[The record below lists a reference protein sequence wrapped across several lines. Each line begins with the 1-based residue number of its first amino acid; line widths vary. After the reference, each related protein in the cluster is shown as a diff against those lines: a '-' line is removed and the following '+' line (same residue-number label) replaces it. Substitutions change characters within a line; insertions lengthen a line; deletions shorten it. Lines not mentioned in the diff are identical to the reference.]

1 MNLKHMKHLV
11 LVVEPRHGFENIA
24 VEDFA
29 DTARYFIKCGGDLRS
44 FEISLYEEHMITRG
58 HVGRDNLFASI
69 AASQA
74 FLAVLVALHVSET
87 LTISIWYTA
96 WHHEEDDVSD
106 HELQNPTADE
116 VQNFANRLACEKKMT
131 ATKQKPKAAFD
142 GEDGDGHFTLYKLSW
157 CLRPGLPEQQGA
169 AMASASR

>member
-11 LVVEPRHGFENIA
+11 LVVEPRHRFENIA

-96 WHHEEDDVSD
+96 WHHEEDEVSD

-157 CLRPGLPEQQGA
+157 CLHPGLPE
-169 AMASASR
+169 